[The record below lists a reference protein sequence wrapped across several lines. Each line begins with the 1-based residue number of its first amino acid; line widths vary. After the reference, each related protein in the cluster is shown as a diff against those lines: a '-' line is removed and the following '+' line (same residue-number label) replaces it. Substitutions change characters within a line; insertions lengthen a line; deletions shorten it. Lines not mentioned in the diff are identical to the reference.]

1 MFTFSAPAVAS
12 VVMPNPDLGNQDQ
25 HNNRAKFMFSM
36 NGGVFSFVEKP
47 ASLMKTLTFSN
58 LSSFQAEAFMTFL
71 NASAAKTVTINTGTV
86 SWTGKIFQKE
96 FTSTVN
102 NRKFGHSISVEFS
115 MDVV

>member
-1 MFTFSAPAVAS
+1 MFTFSASGVSS
-12 VVMPNPDLGNQDQ
+12 VTMPNPDNGNADQ

-36 NGGVFSFVEKP
+36 NGGIYSFVEKP

-71 NASAAKTVTINTGTV
+71 IAASAKTVTINTGTTNWV
-86 SWTGKIFQKE
+86 GKIFQKE
-96 FTSTVN
+96 FTSTIN